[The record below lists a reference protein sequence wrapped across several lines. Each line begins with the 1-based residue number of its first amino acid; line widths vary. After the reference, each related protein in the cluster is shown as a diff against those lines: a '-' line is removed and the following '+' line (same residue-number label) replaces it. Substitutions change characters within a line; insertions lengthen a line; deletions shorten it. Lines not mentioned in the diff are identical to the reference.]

1 MKVHVEVQNF
11 GGYSKKNSLP
21 LLFSVPPC
29 LRGEIRF

>member
-1 MKVHVEVQNF
+1 MRVCKEMKNF

-29 LRGEIRF
+29 LRGEIGF